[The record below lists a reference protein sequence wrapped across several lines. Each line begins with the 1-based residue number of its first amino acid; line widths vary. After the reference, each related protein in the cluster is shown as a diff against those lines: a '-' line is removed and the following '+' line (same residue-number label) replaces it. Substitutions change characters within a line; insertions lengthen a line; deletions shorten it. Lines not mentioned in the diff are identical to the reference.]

1 MKFDENL
8 RALRKEKDFSQE
20 YLAEKMNVSRQTIS
34 KWENGTAMPDLKKL
48 TELAEL
54 FDTSMDELLGTS
66 SPSQPKDNNAEIQLL
81 NSRINQLEEKSKK
94 NSKLL
99 SVGIICLSIGLIIL
113 AICIYSAIRGL
124 NDSIA
129 TINSRSPI
137 VYQNDNDEYE
147 KTISEELEY
156 YVTNIS
162 KDAPQKAE
170 MTFVYTPKNY
180 VKGVKLSFTIKNML
194 SSQADPTIVEA
205 EESNGIFTATTI
217 VDFGGYNTVY
227 ANLDD
232 GTNITNEPLEID
244 WEWLYRPF
252 ENNLVFYRCDKLG
265 KNYHTT
271 MQDTIRWQNIDFMP
285 EITSAKMI
293 AKNGEGK
300 ALFTKELKI
309 APENTN
315 TVAFPEN
322 FTTNELVEKVEIEL
336 IDEYNTKY
344 LIQCSTEDMEDNF
357 NIYKIKFNSGA
368 VLDTVYEE

>member
-8 RALRKEKDFSQE
+8 RALRKEKSFSQE

-34 KWENGTAMPDLKKL
+34 KWENGTAMPDLKKI
-48 TELAEL
+48 TELAQL

-66 SPSQPKDNNAEIQLL
+66 SPAQAPDNSAELELL
-81 NSRINQLEEKSKK
+81 DRRISQLEEKSKK
-94 NSKLL
+94 NSKNLIFAIVCL
-99 SVGIICLSIGLIIL
+99 SVALVIF
-113 AICIYSAIRGL
+113 AICMYSAIRGL
-124 NDSIA
+124 NDTVA
-129 TINSRSPI
+129 TINSRSQI
-137 VYQNDNDEYE
+137 IYQNESDGE

-156 YVTNIS
+156 YVTSID
-162 KDAPQKAE
+162 KDNPQMAE
-170 MTFVYTPKNY
+170 ITFTYKPTSY
-180 VKGVKLSFTIKNML
+180 AKGVKLSFTIKNML
-194 SSQADPTIVEA
+194 SSQSEPTIIEA
-205 EESNGIFTATTI
+205 DENNGIFTAVAK
-217 VDFGGYNTVY
+217 VDFGGYNVAY

-232 GTNITNEPLEID
+232 GTNIKNEQLEID

-252 ENNLVFYRCDKLG
+252 ENNLVFYCCDKLG

-271 MQDTIRWQNIDFMP
+271 MQDTIRWQNEDFMP

-300 ALFTKELKI
+300 TLFTKELKI
-309 APENTN
+309 APENIN

-322 FTTNELVEKVEIEL
+322 FTTNELVEDVEIEL

-344 LIQCSTEDMEDNF
+344 LIQCSKEVMEDNF

>member
-8 RALRKEKDFSQE
+8 RALRKEKSFSQE

-48 TELAEL
+48 TELAQL

-66 SPSQPKDNNAEIQLL
+66 SPAQAPDNSAELELL
-81 NSRINQLEEKSKK
+81 DRRISQLEEKSKK
-94 NSKLL
+94 NSKNLIFAIVCL
-99 SVGIICLSIGLIIL
+99 SVALVTF
-113 AICIYSAIRGL
+113 AICMYSAIRGL
-124 NDSIA
+124 NDTVA
-129 TINSRSPI
+129 TINSRSQVI
-137 VYQNDNDEYE
+137 YQNESDEE

-156 YVTNIS
+156 YVTSID
-162 KDAPQKAE
+162 KDNPQMAE
-170 MTFVYTPKNY
+170 ITFTYKPTSY
-180 VKGVKLSFTIKNML
+180 AKGVKLSFTIKNML
-194 SSQADPTIVEA
+194 SSQSEPTIIEA
-205 EESNGIFTATTI
+205 EENNGIFTAVAK
-217 VDFGGYNTVY
+217 VDFGGYNVAY

-232 GTNITNEPLEID
+232 GTNIKNEHLEID

-252 ENNLVFYRCDKLG
+252 ENNLVFYRCNKLG
-265 KNYHTT
+265 KNYNTT
-271 MQDTIRWQNIDFMP
+271 MQDTIRWQNKDFMP

-293 AKNGEGK
+293 AKNGSGK
-300 ALFTKELKI
+300 TLYTKELKI

-322 FTTNELVEKVEIEL
+322 FTTNELVEEVEIEL
-336 IDEYNTKY
+336 VDEYNTKY
-344 LIQCSTEDMEDNF
+344 LIQCSKEVMEDNF